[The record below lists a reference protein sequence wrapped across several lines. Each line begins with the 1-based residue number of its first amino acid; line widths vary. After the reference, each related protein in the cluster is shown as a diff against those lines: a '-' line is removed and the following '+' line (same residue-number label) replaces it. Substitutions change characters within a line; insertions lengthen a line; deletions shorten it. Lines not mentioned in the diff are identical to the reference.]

1 MKVRVTIGD
10 IQGFKER
17 GEKFAALTAYDYVTA
32 KLVDAA
38 GIPIVLVGD
47 SLGMVVLGYENTIPV
62 RLDDVIY
69 HTRAVVR
76 GSSRALVVA
85 DMPFMTYQ
93 KSPEQA
99 LENAGR
105 CIQEGGA
112 QAVKLEGGVRV
123 AGTIERLVASGIPV
137 MAHIGLTPQS
147 VHQLSGFKVQGKTS
161 EAAKRLVD
169 DAIAVEEAGAFSV
182 VLETVP
188 ADLARLITK
197 GLAIPTIGIG
207 AGADCDGEIQV
218 VSDILGWFTDF
229 LPKHTRRYAD
239 LAEAA
244 AEAISSYAEDVK
256 SRRFPTAENSYSIDD
271 AIVSEI
277 SDLLKKRR

>member
-1 MKVRVTIGD
+1 MEVRVTIGD

-123 AGTIERLVASGIPV
+123 AGTIERLVRSGIPV

-161 EAAKRLVD
+161 EAAKRLVE

-188 ADLARLITK
+188 ADLARLITDR
-197 GLAIPTIGIG
+197 LAIPTIGIG

-229 LPKHTRRYAD
+229 TPKHTRRYAD

-244 AEAISSYAEDVK
+244 GEAISSYAEDVK

-271 AIVSEI
+271 AIVREI
-277 SDLLKKRR
+277 EELLKKRR